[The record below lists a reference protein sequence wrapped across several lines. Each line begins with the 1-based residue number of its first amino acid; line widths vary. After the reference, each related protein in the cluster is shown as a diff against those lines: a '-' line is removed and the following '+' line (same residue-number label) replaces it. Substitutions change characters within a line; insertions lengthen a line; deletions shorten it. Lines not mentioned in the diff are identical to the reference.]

1 MHDRKTAK
9 SLFAIFASFVIEVD
23 AWQPNLRIEKD
34 PVKRVWRE
42 QVVGLWK
49 RIQTK
54 TENKMEGYGG
64 EGHEGKRNLERGR
77 VGQTTG
83 DDTFERP
90 TPK

>member
-49 RIQTK
+49 RI
-54 TENKMEGYGG
+54 
-64 EGHEGKRNLERGR
+64 
-77 VGQTTG
+77 
-83 DDTFERP
+83 
-90 TPK
+90 